1 MPRRRFQ
8 TGCLRVIN
16 GKWVLWYYQDEMRN
30 GQRVRVKVSERLAVV
45 GEISDRE
52 LERRKQDILN
62 RVNNQ
67 TDIPVRLSRDC
78 ITLEQFIP
86 EWRENAAHTLKPST
100 RKSMESNI
108 RAHIIPVLGK
118 VPLRDLT
125 VLKYQEL
132 LNSMMATTARGTR
145 RNIISD
151 FQSILNAARIWH
163 KDIVIPV
170 VPRKELYYGKKKVG
184 EGRKGV
190 NFSVSQAQAIIKELM
205 SRRPWNVFFPLL
217 ACSAL
222 RSNEIL
228 GLYVED
234 LDFQANVIHIRRGAW
249 NGKIQTLKTDESE
262 DDIPMP
268 PQIKEL
274 LVEYLKTNTHQ
285 LLFPNKLGRPY
296 NRKQVVAK
304 VLHPILD
311 KLGIPHK
318 GKRVGLHAFR
328 HTLGSVLLRDNG
340 VLIAQRQLRHKNPGI
355 TLKNYGHI
363 LDNDHVEAITAVES
377 VFLSTSGTK

>member
-1 MPRRRFQ
+1 
-8 TGCLRVIN
+8 
-16 GKWVLWYYQDEMRN
+16 
-30 GQRVRVKVSERLAVV
+30 
-45 GEISDRE
+45 
-52 LERRKQDILN
+52 
-62 RVNNQ
+62 
-67 TDIPVRLSRDC
+67 
-78 ITLEQFIP
+78 
-86 EWRENAAHTLKPST
+86 
-100 RKSMESNI
+100 MESNI
-108 RAHIIPVLGK
+108 RAHIIPVLGA

-151 FQSILNAARIWH
+151 LQSILNAARIWH
-163 KDIVIPV
+163 KEITIPKV
-170 VPRKELYYGKKKVG
+170 ERRELYYGKKKVG
-184 EGRKGV
+184 EGRKGE
-190 NFSVSQAQAIIKELM
+190 NFSISQARAIIKELM

-234 LDFQANVIHIRRGAW
+234 LDFEASVIHVRRGAW

-268 PQIKEL
+268 PQIKEML
-274 LVEYLKTNTHQ
+274 QAYLVGHTHQ

-296 NRKQVVAK
+296 NRKQIVAK
-304 VLHPILD
+304 VLHPALD
-311 KLGIPHK
+311 RLGIPHK

-340 VLIAQRQLRHKNPGI
+340 VLVAQRQLRHKNASI

-363 LDNDHVEAITAVES
+363 LDDGHVEAVTDAEAKL
-377 VFLSTSGTK
+377 LS

>member
-8 TGCLRVIN
+8 EGCLRVIN
-16 GKWVLWYYQDEMRN
+16 GKWVLWFYQDELRN
-30 GQRVRVKVSERLAVV
+30 GIVERVKVSKRIAAV

-62 RVNNQ
+62 AVNKQ
-67 TDIPVRLSRDC
+67 TEPVPRQSRDC

-86 EWRENAAHTLKPST
+86 EWRENAAPTLKPST

-132 LNSMMATTARGTR
+132 LNSMMETTARGTR

-163 KDIVIPV
+163 KDIVIPQ

-190 NFSVSQAQAIIKELM
+190 SFSVSQARAIIKELM

-228 GLYVED
+228 GLYTED
-234 LDFQANVIHIRRGAW
+234 CDFQANVIHIRRGAW

-274 LVEYLKTNTHQ
+274 LTEYLKTHTHQ

-296 NRKQVVAK
+296 NRKQIVAK
-304 VLHPILD
+304 ILHPVLD

-318 GKRVGLHAFR
+318 GMRIGLHAFR
-328 HTLGSVLLRDNG
+328 HCLGSVLLRDNG

-377 VFLSTSGTK
+377 VLLSTSGTK